1 MCHATTAC
9 TFCISQLPKEL
20 RSWSIILYIWHRNVL
35 RATTACAFSTSQLS
49 KVLRRWGVLY
59 ILTWACD
66 SRHATQACTFCT
78 SQLPSAPNPLCISN
92 FDFQMCFEQQRCAP
106 FEHLNFQTCSEHEMF
121 LAFWLRNLLRATTG
135 CNFSSLVSPDGSAPA
150 ALASLL
156 FDPPEPQN
164 IGKTQCFA
172 TFLPIRAPASAF
184 FWLLPSSD
192 VSLLWS
198 SFFFLSLLGLFAPLL
213 FHLSIVSKVW
223 LLSFLRQQVH
233 KLFQYLNLHPT
244 AAFWRPPSQTL
255 VFPSISKEPKAPSGC
270 FHSQE
275 SCSSCRGNSLAPRL
289 VTNVGFTQCYVYPS
303 HHQLF
308 MAGIETI
315 PEWEAYGIGLPALIP
330 SRYY

>member
-1 MCHATTAC
+1 MRHATTAC

-20 RSWSIILYIWHRNVL
+20 RSWSILYIWHRNVL
-35 RATTACAFSTSQLS
+35 RATTACAFSTAQLS
-49 KVLRRWGVLY
+49 KVLRRWSVLY

-78 SQLPSAPNPLCISN
+78 SQLPKVLRT
-92 FDFQMCFEQQRCAP
+92 RCAFHILTSKCASSKQGCAL
-106 FEHLNFQTCSEHEMF
+106 FEHLNFQTCSEHEVF
-121 LAFWLRNLLRATTG
+121 LAFWLRNLLRGTTG
-135 CNFSSLVSPDGSAPA
+135 CNVSSLVSPDGSAPA

-156 FDPPEPQN
+156 LDPPEPQN

-192 VSLLWS
+192 FSLLWS

-223 LLSFLRQQVH
+223 LLSFLRQQVY

-255 VFPSISKEPKAPSGC
+255 VFPSISKQPKAPSGC

-275 SCSSCRGNSLAPRL
+275 SCSSRRGNSLAPRL

-308 MAGIETI
+308 MGGIETI
-315 PEWEAYGIGLPALIP
+315 PEWEAYGIGLPTLIP
-330 SRYY
+330 SRDY